1 MKESYTQKS
10 YHIQCQGFRNKF
22 FVIGIPR
29 ELGGSS
35 FSLICYNIIGCLK
48 THLKTGLKDNLL
60 PLETDVLGPLHEPGM
75 MGVNSKSSAT
85 RPNIDEETYFIV
97 AAS

>member
-1 MKESYTQKS
+1 M
-10 YHIQCQGFRNKF
+10 
-22 FVIGIPR
+22 
-29 ELGGSS
+29 
-35 FSLICYNIIGCLK
+35 CYDIIRCLE

-75 MGVNSKSSAT
+75 INVNSKSSAT
-85 RPNIDEETYFIV
+85 RPNIDKETYLIV